1 MYPVSRLFIVTIT
14 LLAACAEVP
23 EESTWGAELTQNRIT
38 TNRITANQITANRIT
53 ANRIT
58 ANRITANRI
67 TSDRIEVSSSVDELL
82 ATADGQ
88 VLFEVIVGCALPK
101 TVTLVARVDGTELE
115 FHGEIGLAPDWLHHA
130 LDLKGQGWVTAC
142 LLARVNATG
151 IELNISIRGTH
162 HVLKADA
169 AEREK
174 YPLEEGAF
182 YGNVFVPLDQPI
194 VWIACRGADQAAGEL
209 GGLVDRDCAEPDPAH
224 PGLTVCGFTF
234 AGDCASF
241 TGETGDAACEQFSE
255 NGEFYRR
262 CHSEPIDGPR
272 QGADEEHGR
281 GRGDVFREVITTYV
295 TP

>member
-1 MYPVSRLFIVTIT
+1 
-14 LLAACAEVP
+14 
-23 EESTWGAELTQNRIT
+23 
-38 TNRITANQITANRIT
+38 
-53 ANRIT
+53 
-58 ANRITANRI
+58 
-67 TSDRIEVSSSVDELL
+67 
-82 ATADGQ
+82 
-88 VLFEVIVGCALPK
+88 
-101 TVTLVARVDGTELE
+101 
-115 FHGEIGLAPDWLHHA
+115 
-130 LDLKGQGWVTAC
+130 
-142 LLARVNATG
+142 
-151 IELNISIRGTH
+151 
-162 HVLKADA
+162 LKADA

-194 VWIACRGADQAAGEL
+194 VWIACRGADQAAGEF

-241 TGETGDAACEQFSE
+241 TGETGDAVCEQFSENGE

-272 QGADEEHGR
+272 QDADEEHGR